1 CFVVKTFARSLGIPT
16 GSCGHLLFL
25 PPYPPNLNI
34 IERLWKFTK
43 KKILYAQYYDK
54 PALFYQAITSFLETI
69 NQVHQPE
76 LETLLTLKFQFF
88 DKNIAHSYAA

>member
-1 CFVVKTFARSLGIPT
+1 MDTYCFYRPIPI
-16 GSCGHLLFL
+16 
-25 PPYPPNLNI
+25 NLHI
-34 IERLWKFTK
+34 VERLWKFTK

-54 PALFYQAITSFLETI
+54 PALFHQAITSFFETI